1 MFSLLQQ
8 GLPRNARE
16 LAAALDASL
25 RRVLEIPSDPVTVRE
40 KGYPDLDEIAVNL
53 SGAKMRANA
62 PRPSF
67 PVGAGEPAFSA
78 RHLTLSAHPLLFGN
92 AAVDL
97 DLEAN
102 EVVLHQ
108 NRGPDDN
115 IVLLLHRTDAGQIAI
130 SIAQHNL
137 ETLVAEIAKGEAAKH
152 GVVIEDVLL
161 NLTSR
166 GSRSLGADLRVQA
179 RKLFVRATIRIT
191 GRLEID
197 DRLVARIS
205 GVSCEGE
212 GAIGTLVC
220 GILTPHLQKAQT
232 HAIPLLALP
241 LGEVRLRDIRL
252 NTGDG
257 IRVTAEF
264 GAAPSATATA

>member
-8 GLPRNARE
+8 DLPRNARE
-16 LAAALDASL
+16 LAAALDAGL
-25 RRVLEIPSDPVTVRE
+25 RRLLEIPSDPVVVRE
-40 KGYPDLDEIAVNL
+40 KGYPDLDEIAVDL
-53 SGAKMRANA
+53 SGARMRANA

-67 PVGAGEPAFSA
+67 PAGEGDPALTA
-78 RHLTLSAHPLLFGN
+78 RHLMVTAHPLSFGN

-97 DLEAN
+97 DLEAI

-108 NRGPDDN
+108 NRGADDN
-115 IVLLLHRTDAGQIAI
+115 ILLLLHRTEAGHIAI
-130 SIAQHNL
+130 SISQHNL
-137 ETLVAEIAKGEAAKH
+137 ETLVAEIAKGEAGKH

-166 GSRSLGADLRVQA
+166 GPRSLGADLRVQA
-179 RKLFVRATIRIT
+179 RKLFVRATIRIA

-205 GVSCEGE
+205 RVSCEGE
-212 GAIGTLVC
+212 GAIGALVC
-220 GILTPHLQKAQT
+220 GILTPHLQKVQT

-257 IRVTAEF
+257 IKVTAEF
-264 GAAPSATATA
+264 GPAASTATT